1 MIEIGT
7 LDGYIRTSDLS
18 RLREKTIKYWLYPEK
33 TKQRNQELDRI
44 LRRLEVMNYFL
55 DQMSERLKKN
65 IENHEKR
72 IHTARTLC

>member
-7 LDGYIRTSDLS
+7 LDGYFGTSDLS
-18 RLREKTIKYWLYPEK
+18 QPHEKTIKYWLHPEK
-33 TKQRNQELDRI
+33 IKQRNQELDRI
-44 LRRLEVMNYFL
+44 LRRLEVMDYFL

-72 IHTARTLC
+72 IYTS